1 MAIYIV
7 KRILLIFPTLLG
19 IMIINFLIVQTAPG
33 GPVEQIIA
41 ELTGEETNATARI
54 TGGSGGDLGATSGT
68 GESGFGYEGA
78 RGLDP
83 EFIKDLEKQFGFDK
97 PLHERFFKMMWG
109 YISLDFGQS
118 YYQDRSVVSLVL
130 ERMPVSISLG
140 FWTLIITYSI
150 SIPLGIAK
158 AVRDGSP
165 FDIWTS
171 AAIFVGYA
179 IPAFLFAIL
188 LIVLFAGGNYW
199 DLFPLRGLS
208 SDNWN
213 NLGPWAKVKD
223 YAWHMT
229 LPILAMVISGF
240 ATLSLLTKNLFLEEI
255 NKQFV
260 LTARAKGLS
269 ENRVLYGHVFRNSML
284 IVVAQLPAA
293 LVNVLFTGALLIEI
307 IFGLNGLGL
316 LGFEAAINRDYPVLF
331 GTLFF
336 YTLVGLVMH
345 LIGDLTYVLVDPRI
359 DFETREV

>member
-1 MAIYIV
+1 MGIYIL
-7 KRILLIFPTLLG
+7 KRIGLIFPTLFG
-19 IMIINFLIVQTAPG
+19 IMVINFLIVQTAPG

-41 ELTGEETNATARI
+41 ELTGEESAATGRI
-54 TGGSGGDLGATSGT
+54 TGGGGGEMGNTAGEAGA
-68 GESGFGYEGA
+68 YEGT

-83 EFIKDLEKQFGFDK
+83 DFIKDLEKQFGFDK
-97 PLHERFFKMMWG
+97 PMHERFFKMMWD
-109 YISLDFGQS
+109 YMHLDFGTS
-118 YYQDRSVVSLVL
+118 YYQDRSVTSLVV

-140 FWTLIITYSI
+140 FWTLLITYGI
-150 SIPLGIAK
+150 SIPLGIGK
-158 AVRDGSP
+158 AVRDGTP

-199 DLFPLRGLS
+199 DFFPLRGLTS
-208 SDNWN
+208 GNFELLSTW
-213 NLGPWAKVKD
+213 GKVKD
-223 YAWHMT
+223 YAWHIA
-229 LPILAMVISGF
+229 LPILAMTIHGF
-240 ATLSLLTKNLFLEEI
+240 ATLTLLTKNLFLEEI

-260 LTARAKGLS
+260 LTARAKGLT
-269 ENRVLYGHVFRNSML
+269 ERRVLYGHVFRNSML
-284 IVVAQLPAA
+284 IVVAQLPGA
-293 LVNVLFTGALLIEI
+293 LINVLFTGALLIEI
-307 IFGLNGLGL
+307 IFSLNGLGL

-336 YTLVGLVMH
+336 YTVVGLVMH

>member
-1 MAIYIV
+1 MGVYLLKRLFLIV
-7 KRILLIFPTLLG
+7 PTLFG
-19 IMIINFLIVQTAPG
+19 IMVINFMIVQTAPG

-41 ELTGEETNATARI
+41 ELTGEDTVATARI
-54 TGGSGGDLGATSGT
+54 TGGGGGDLGASAGSDT
-68 GESGFGYEGA
+68 GQSNYEGA

-83 EFIKDLEKQFGFDK
+83 DFIKDLEVQFGFDK
-97 PLHERFFKMMWG
+97 PLHERFFKMMWD
-109 YISLDFGQS
+109 YLRLDFGVS
-118 YYQDRSVVSLVL
+118 YYQDRSVVSLVV

-140 FWTLIITYSI
+140 FWTLILTYGI

-165 FDIWTS
+165 FDVWTS
-171 AAIFVGYA
+171 GIIFVGYA

-199 DLFPLRGLS
+199 DFFPLRGLI
-208 SDNWN
+208 SDHYDELSGW
-213 NLGPWAKVKD
+213 GKFKD
-223 YAWHMT
+223 YVWHIT

-240 ATLSLLTKNLFLEEI
+240 ATLTMLTKNLFLEEI

-260 LTARAKGLS
+260 LTARAKGLR

-307 IFGLNGLGL
+307 IFSLNGLGL

-345 LIGDLTYVLVDPRI
+345 LIGDMVYVMVDPRI

>member
-54 TGGSGGDLGATSGT
+54 TGGGGGDLGATSGT
-68 GESGFGYEGA
+68 GESSVGYEGA

-83 EFIKDLEKQFGFDK
+83 DFIKDLEKQFGFDK

-109 YISLDFGQS
+109 YITLDFGQS

-140 FWTLIITYSI
+140 FWTLLITYSI
-150 SIPLGIAK
+150 SIPLGVAK

-165 FDIWTS
+165 FDVWTS
-171 AAIFVGYA
+171 GAIFVGYA
-179 IPAFLFAIL
+179 VPAFLFAIL
-188 LIVLFAGGNYW
+188 LIVLFSGGNYW
-199 DLFPLRGLS
+199 DLFPLRGLT
-208 SDNWN
+208 SDNWEY
-213 NLGPWAKVKD
+213 LGTWDKIKD
-223 YAWHMT
+223 YAWHIT

-240 ATLSLLTKNLFLEEI
+240 ATLSLLTKNLFIEEI

-284 IVVAQLPAA
+284 IVVAQMPAA
-293 LVNVLFTGALLIEI
+293 LVNVLFTGSLLIEI
-307 IFGLNGLGL
+307 IFSLNGLGL